1 MSLARAHY
9 WDNPTPMKPPQIF
22 TILALVLLSAFA
34 HAAKSG
40 GGPGGGDEPAPRIAV
55 YLDCSG
61 SMAPYLEAEVRKQF
75 PEADV
80 FKVPAIK
87 VWVDG
92 TVVRGGAASV
102 LPHKPAPAGPRVS
115 LDTSRLSPTGK
126 EILAR
131 FAGNF
136 EVGSVGAWVDILRT
150 EKRYDALVIFSDFND
165 QVLQLRSGRPLLQT
179 YVDDA
184 GQRSLPEA
192 EIKDDRTVAEKAWED
207 VWVGSFDLANAG
219 KAPALYLFSTR
230 NPASRILQ
238 KSADVSGG
246 KFTLIDWLRPDGPP
260 KPAN

>member
-1 MSLARAHY
+1 M
-9 WDNPTPMKPPQIF
+9 NPSKIF
-22 TILALVLLSAFA
+22 AIIGLALLTAFA

-40 GGPGGGDEPAPRIAV
+40 GVTGGGEDVAPRIAV
-55 YLDCSG
+55 YLDCSS
-61 SMAPYLEAEVRKQF
+61 SMVPYLEAVEAEVRKQF
-75 PEADV
+75 PDADV

-92 TVVRGGAASV
+92 AIVRGGATSV
-102 LPHKPAPAGPRVS
+102 LPHKPAAAGPRVS

-126 EILAR
+126 AILAR
-131 FAGNF
+131 YAGNF
-136 EVGSVGAWVDILRT
+136 ETGSVGAWVDILRT

-165 QVLQLRSGRPLLQT
+165 QVLQVRLSKPPVQT

-184 GQRSLPEA
+184 GQRLLPEA
-192 EIKDDRTVAEKAWED
+192 EIKDDRTVTEKAWED
-207 VWVGSFDLANAG
+207 AWVGSFDLANAG
-219 KAPALYLFSTR
+219 KAPVLYLFSTR

>member
-1 MSLARAHY
+1 M
-9 WDNPTPMKPPQIF
+9 NPSKIF
-22 TILALVLLSAFA
+22 AIIGLALLTAFA

-40 GGPGGGDEPAPRIAV
+40 GVTGGGEDVAPRIAV
-55 YLDCSG
+55 YLDCSS
-61 SMAPYLEAEVRKQF
+61 SMVPYLDAVEAEVRKQF
-75 PEADV
+75 PDADV

-92 TVVRGGAASV
+92 AIVRGGATSV
-102 LPHKPAPAGPRVS
+102 LPHKPAASGPTVS

-126 EILAR
+126 AILAR
-131 FAGNF
+131 YAGNF

-165 QVLQLRSGRPLLQT
+165 QVLQVRLSKPPVQT

-184 GQRSLPEA
+184 GQRLLPEA
-192 EIKDDRTVAEKAWED
+192 EIKDDRTVTEKAWED
-207 VWVGSFDLANAG
+207 AWVGSFDLANAG
-219 KAPALYLFSTR
+219 KAPVLYLFSTR